1 MESLPWPAITAGS
14 GGWLIAFAF
23 VMYLLRG
30 KLHTETEWTESQDAH
45 KRELDRVNEAT
56 AREVEDANHE
66 RSEWRTEARL
76 KDQTV
81 AELSAQ
87 NKAMLDAFGPTLTDF
102 LEGLR
107 RLGLDARGTKEA
119 PRDEP

>member
-1 MESLPWPAITAGS
+1 MESLPWPAIGLGT
-14 GGWLIAFAF
+14 GWTLFALG
-23 VMYLLRG
+23 VILLLRG
-30 KLHTETEWTESQDAH
+30 KLHTETEWTEMLAAH
-45 KRELDRVNEAT
+45 KRELDRIETAT

-87 NKAMLDAFGPTLTDF
+87 NKAMLDAFGPTLADF
-102 LEGLR
+102 LESLR
-107 RLGLDARGTKEA
+107 RLDLGARRGTKETQ
-119 PRDEP
+119 REEP